1 MGAWKRFMQE
11 EDGMGVV
18 EVILIIVVL
27 VAMVLISK
35 NRFLHW
41 SRQSGQPLTRMRR
54 KYIRRKQRQEENM
67 NNKGRIV
74 VFISMITAVML
85 VLITLVIQV
94 VILSAAKSKNVIATR
109 LSMSDIKACYNS
121 YIFEHYHI
129 LLFDKTA
136 GGKGEGYL
144 EEWLEQA
151 YAEKLGTEYTDVR
164 ASITDMTML
173 TDQSYASLKKQM
185 QEYMAY
191 AAAEKGVQMGVD
203 QMKEKTGG
211 QDGTLPEEVKE
222 DMETAEVKT
231 DGMDV
236 ADVDDTSD
244 AGVVG
249 SENMDEENP
258 TIQPDVDDPRDYTK
272 KLSSSIIL
280 NLVLPED
287 KTVSDATI
295 SLVDAPSLRLIGF
308 FSDYKEVDRDFDS
321 MVPLL
326 EGLTALGSW
335 QDSLTDTGIQ
345 LAYIGQV
352 FNSYREEKNDT
363 AVLAYEQEYLIAG
376 KSSDYEN
383 LKSVAHRMIGIRY
396 PINYIGLIRQPD
408 KMQTL
413 TELATSIAGAAPYLI
428 PALKYFLA
436 GCWAYIESIADVR
449 ILFDG
454 KKAPFM
460 KNADNWITDIEHI
473 SESLSKETE
482 DAENGLDYQAYLS
495 ILQAMNIDGATA
507 RMLDLMQINTMQEE
521 KKFRI
526 LHAAVG
532 LEADFESTF
541 GGHRFQYHQSAAY

>member
-1 MGAWKRFMQE
+1 
-11 EDGMGVV
+11 
-18 EVILIIVVL
+18 
-27 VAMVLISK
+27 
-35 NRFLHW
+35 
-41 SRQSGQPLTRMRR
+41 
-54 KYIRRKQRQEENM
+54 M

-151 YAEKLGTEYTDVR
+151 YAEKLGTEYMDVR

-185 QEYMAY
+185 QEYMVY

-249 SENMDEENP
+249 SENMDQENP
-258 TIQPDVDDPRDYTK
+258 TIRPDVDDPRDYTK

-295 SLVDAPSLRLIGF
+295 SLVDAPSLRLIWFVAGF
-308 FSDYKEVDRDFDS
+308 
-321 MVPLL
+321 
-326 EGLTALGSW
+326 
-335 QDSLTDTGIQ
+335 
-345 LAYIGQV
+345 
-352 FNSYREEKNDT
+352 
-363 AVLAYEQEYLIAG
+363 
-376 KSSDYEN
+376 
-383 LKSVAHRMIGIRY
+383 
-396 PINYIGLIRQPD
+396 
-408 KMQTL
+408 
-413 TELATSIAGAAPYLI
+413 
-428 PALKYFLA
+428 
-436 GCWAYIESIADVR
+436 
-449 ILFDG
+449 
-454 KKAPFM
+454 
-460 KNADNWITDIEHI
+460 
-473 SESLSKETE
+473 
-482 DAENGLDYQAYLS
+482 
-495 ILQAMNIDGATA
+495 IDGHGNTA
-507 RMLDLMQINTMQEE
+507 C
-521 KKFRI
+521 
-526 LHAAVG
+526 LHRSGV
-532 LEADFESTF
+532 
-541 GGHRFQYHQSAAY
+541 

>member
-1 MGAWKRFMQE
+1 
-11 EDGMGVV
+11 
-18 EVILIIVVL
+18 
-27 VAMVLISK
+27 
-35 NRFLHW
+35 
-41 SRQSGQPLTRMRR
+41 
-54 KYIRRKQRQEENM
+54 M

-74 VFISMITAVML
+74 VFISLMTAAML
-85 VLITLVIQV
+85 VLITLVLQV
-94 VILSAAKSKNVIATR
+94 VVLSAARSKNVIATR

-136 GGKGEGYL
+136 GGRGEAYL

-151 YAEKLGTEYTDVR
+151 YAEKLGVEYTDVH
-164 ASITDMTML
+164 AAITDMTML
-173 TDQSYASLKKQM
+173 TDQSYAPLKKQM
-185 QEYMAY
+185 QEYMVY
-191 AAAEKGVQMGVD
+191 AMAEQGVQAGVD
-203 QMKEKTGG
+203 QIKEKTGG
-211 QDGTLPEEVKE
+211 QDGTLPEELKE
-222 DMETAEVKT
+222 DMESAEPKA
-231 DGMDV
+231 DGMDDSSV
-236 ADVDDTSD
+236 DGASDVSVSDVESMDT
-244 AGVVG
+244 
-249 SENMDEENP
+249 ENS
-258 TIQPDVDDPRDYTK
+258 TVQPEVDDPRDYTK

-280 NLVLPED
+280 NLVLPGD
-287 KTVSDATI
+287 KMVSDAAV
-295 SLVDAPSLRLIGF
+295 SLVDAPSLRVGGF
-308 FSDYKEVDRDFDS
+308 FSHYKEVDRDFDS

-326 EGLTALGSW
+326 DGLGALGSW

-352 FNSYREEKNDT
+352 FNSYKEEKNDT

-495 ILQAMNIDGATA
+495 ILQAMNIDGVTA

-521 KKFRI
+521 PDFRI
-526 LHAAVG
+526 LHAAVSF
-532 LEADFESTF
+532 EADFESTF
-541 GGHRFQYHQSAAY
+541 GGQRFQYHQSAAY

>member
-1 MGAWKRFMQE
+1 
-11 EDGMGVV
+11 
-18 EVILIIVVL
+18 
-27 VAMVLISK
+27 
-35 NRFLHW
+35 
-41 SRQSGQPLTRMRR
+41 
-54 KYIRRKQRQEENM
+54 M

-136 GGKGEGYL
+136 GGKGEAYL

-151 YAEKLGTEYTDVR
+151 YTEKLGAEYTDVR

-173 TDQSYASLKKQM
+173 TDQSYAPLKKQM
-185 QEYMAY
+185 QEYMVY

-244 AGVVG
+244 AGALG
-249 SENMDEENP
+249 SENMDAENP
-258 TIQPDVDDPRDYTK
+258 TIQPEVDDPRDYTK

-280 NLVLPED
+280 NLVLPGD

-308 FSDYKEVDRDFDS
+308 FSDYKEVDRDFRR
-321 MVPLL
+321 L
-326 EGLTALGSW
+326 
-335 QDSLTDTGIQ
+335 
-345 LAYIGQV
+345 
-352 FNSYREEKNDT
+352 
-363 AVLAYEQEYLIAG
+363 
-376 KSSDYEN
+376 
-383 LKSVAHRMIGIRY
+383 
-396 PINYIGLIRQPD
+396 
-408 KMQTL
+408 
-413 TELATSIAGAAPYLI
+413 
-428 PALKYFLA
+428 
-436 GCWAYIESIADVR
+436 VR
-449 ILFDG
+449 G
-454 KKAPFM
+454 
-460 KNADNWITDIEHI
+460 
-473 SESLSKETE
+473 
-482 DAENGLDYQAYLS
+482 
-495 ILQAMNIDGATA
+495 
-507 RMLDLMQINTMQEE
+507 
-521 KKFRI
+521 RI
-526 LHAAVG
+526 H
-532 LEADFESTF
+532 
-541 GGHRFQYHQSAAY
+541 

>member
-1 MGAWKRFMQE
+1 
-11 EDGMGVV
+11 
-18 EVILIIVVL
+18 
-27 VAMVLISK
+27 MV
-35 NRFLHW
+35 
-41 SRQSGQPLTRMRR
+41 
-54 KYIRRKQRQEENM
+54 Y
-67 NNKGRIV
+67 
-74 VFISMITAVML
+74 AV
-85 VLITLVIQV
+85 
-94 VILSAAKSKNVIATR
+94 
-109 LSMSDIKACYNS
+109 
-121 YIFEHYHI
+121 
-129 LLFDKTA
+129 
-136 GGKGEGYL
+136 
-144 EEWLEQA
+144 
-151 YAEKLGTEYTDVR
+151 
-164 ASITDMTML
+164 
-173 TDQSYASLKKQM
+173 
-185 QEYMAY
+185 
-191 AAAEKGVQMGVD
+191 AEKGVQMGVD

-244 AGVVG
+244 AGALG
-249 SENMDEENP
+249 SENMDAENP
-258 TIQPDVDDPRDYTK
+258 TIQPEVDDPRDYTK
-272 KLSSSIIL
+272 KLSGSIIL
-280 NLVLPED
+280 NLVLPGD

-521 KKFRI
+521 KEFRI

>member
-1 MGAWKRFMQE
+1 
-11 EDGMGVV
+11 
-18 EVILIIVVL
+18 
-27 VAMVLISK
+27 MV
-35 NRFLHW
+35 
-41 SRQSGQPLTRMRR
+41 
-54 KYIRRKQRQEENM
+54 
-67 NNKGRIV
+67 
-74 VFISMITAVML
+74 
-85 VLITLVIQV
+85 
-94 VILSAAKSKNVIATR
+94 
-109 LSMSDIKACYNS
+109 
-121 YIFEHYHI
+121 
-129 LLFDKTA
+129 
-136 GGKGEGYL
+136 
-144 EEWLEQA
+144 
-151 YAEKLGTEYTDVR
+151 
-164 ASITDMTML
+164 
-173 TDQSYASLKKQM
+173 
-185 QEYMAY
+185 Y

-244 AGVVG
+244 AGALG
-249 SENMDEENP
+249 SENMDAENP
-258 TIQPDVDDPRDYTK
+258 TIQPEVDDPRDYTK

-280 NLVLPED
+280 NLVLPGD

-335 QDSLTDTGIQ
+335 QDSLTDTGLQ

-521 KKFRI
+521 KEFRI

>member
-1 MGAWKRFMQE
+1 MPEDVNE
-11 EDGMGVV
+11 E
-18 EVILIIVVL
+18 
-27 VAMVLISK
+27 
-35 NRFLHW
+35 
-41 SRQSGQPLTRMRR
+41 
-54 KYIRRKQRQEENM
+54 
-67 NNKGRIV
+67 
-74 VFISMITAVML
+74 
-85 VLITLVIQV
+85 
-94 VILSAAKSKNVIATR
+94 
-109 LSMSDIKACYNS
+109 
-121 YIFEHYHI
+121 
-129 LLFDKTA
+129 
-136 GGKGEGYL
+136 
-144 EEWLEQA
+144 
-151 YAEKLGTEYTDVR
+151 
-164 ASITDMTML
+164 
-173 TDQSYASLKKQM
+173 
-185 QEYMAY
+185 
-191 AAAEKGVQMGVD
+191 
-203 QMKEKTGG
+203 
-211 QDGTLPEEVKE
+211 
-222 DMETAEVKT
+222 METAEVNS

-244 AGVVG
+244 AGALG
-249 SENMDEENP
+249 SENMDAENP
-258 TIQPDVDDPRDYTK
+258 TIQPEVDDPRDYTK

-280 NLVLPED
+280 NLVLPGD

-335 QDSLTDTGIQ
+335 QDSLTDTGLQ

-521 KKFRI
+521 KEFRI

-541 GGHRFQYHQSAAY
+541 GGQRFQYHQSVAY

>member
-1 MGAWKRFMQE
+1 
-11 EDGMGVV
+11 
-18 EVILIIVVL
+18 
-27 VAMVLISK
+27 MV
-35 NRFLHW
+35 
-41 SRQSGQPLTRMRR
+41 
-54 KYIRRKQRQEENM
+54 
-67 NNKGRIV
+67 
-74 VFISMITAVML
+74 
-85 VLITLVIQV
+85 
-94 VILSAAKSKNVIATR
+94 
-109 LSMSDIKACYNS
+109 
-121 YIFEHYHI
+121 
-129 LLFDKTA
+129 
-136 GGKGEGYL
+136 
-144 EEWLEQA
+144 
-151 YAEKLGTEYTDVR
+151 
-164 ASITDMTML
+164 
-173 TDQSYASLKKQM
+173 
-185 QEYMAY
+185 Y

-236 ADVDDTSD
+236 ADASD
-244 AGVVG
+244 AGALG
-249 SENMDEENP
+249 SENMDAENP
-258 TIQPDVDDPRDYTK
+258 TIQPEVDDPRDYTK

-280 NLVLPED
+280 NLVLPGD

-335 QDSLTDTGIQ
+335 QDSLTDTGLQ

-521 KKFRI
+521 KEFRI

-541 GGHRFQYHQSAAY
+541 GGQRFQYHQSVAY

>member
-1 MGAWKRFMQE
+1 MC
-11 EDGMGVV
+11 
-18 EVILIIVVL
+18 
-27 VAMVLISK
+27 
-35 NRFLHW
+35 
-41 SRQSGQPLTRMRR
+41 
-54 KYIRRKQRQEENM
+54 IRDR
-67 NNKGRIV
+67 
-74 VFISMITAVML
+74 
-85 VLITLVIQV
+85 
-94 VILSAAKSKNVIATR
+94 
-109 LSMSDIKACYNS
+109 
-121 YIFEHYHI
+121 
-129 LLFDKTA
+129 
-136 GGKGEGYL
+136 
-144 EEWLEQA
+144 
-151 YAEKLGTEYTDVR
+151 
-164 ASITDMTML
+164 
-173 TDQSYASLKKQM
+173 
-185 QEYMAY
+185 
-191 AAAEKGVQMGVD
+191 
-203 QMKEKTGG
+203 
-211 QDGTLPEEVKE
+211 DGTLPEEVKE

-244 AGVVG
+244 AGALG
-249 SENMDEENP
+249 SENMDAENP
-258 TIQPDVDDPRDYTK
+258 TIQPEVDDPRDYTK

-280 NLVLPED
+280 NLVLPGD

-335 QDSLTDTGIQ
+335 QDSLTDTGLQ

-521 KKFRI
+521 KEFRI

>member
-1 MGAWKRFMQE
+1 
-11 EDGMGVV
+11 
-18 EVILIIVVL
+18 
-27 VAMVLISK
+27 
-35 NRFLHW
+35 
-41 SRQSGQPLTRMRR
+41 
-54 KYIRRKQRQEENM
+54 
-67 NNKGRIV
+67 
-74 VFISMITAVML
+74 
-85 VLITLVIQV
+85 
-94 VILSAAKSKNVIATR
+94 
-109 LSMSDIKACYNS
+109 
-121 YIFEHYHI
+121 
-129 LLFDKTA
+129 
-136 GGKGEGYL
+136 
-144 EEWLEQA
+144 
-151 YAEKLGTEYTDVR
+151 
-164 ASITDMTML
+164 
-173 TDQSYASLKKQM
+173 
-185 QEYMAY
+185 
-191 AAAEKGVQMGVD
+191 
-203 QMKEKTGG
+203 MKEKTGG

-244 AGVVG
+244 AGALG
-249 SENMDEENP
+249 SENMDAENP
-258 TIQPDVDDPRDYTK
+258 TIQPEVDDPRDYTK

-280 NLVLPED
+280 NLVLPGD

-335 QDSLTDTGIQ
+335 QDSLTDTGLQ

-521 KKFRI
+521 KEFRI

-541 GGHRFQYHQSAAY
+541 GGQRFQYHQSVAY

>member
-1 MGAWKRFMQE
+1 
-11 EDGMGVV
+11 
-18 EVILIIVVL
+18 
-27 VAMVLISK
+27 
-35 NRFLHW
+35 
-41 SRQSGQPLTRMRR
+41 
-54 KYIRRKQRQEENM
+54 M

-74 VFISMITAVML
+74 VFISMMTAVMI

-136 GGKGEGYL
+136 GGKGEAYL

-151 YAEKLGTEYTDVR
+151 YTEKLGAEYTDVR

-173 TDQSYASLKKQM
+173 TDQSYAPLKKQM
-185 QEYMAY
+185 QEYMVY

-244 AGVVG
+244 AGALG
-249 SENMDEENP
+249 SENMDAENP
-258 TIQPDVDDPRDYTK
+258 TIQPEVDDPRDYTK

-280 NLVLPED
+280 NLVLPGD

-321 MVPLL
+321 MVPL
-326 EGLTALGSW
+326 
-335 QDSLTDTGIQ
+335 D
-345 LAYIGQV
+345 
-352 FNSYREEKNDT
+352 R
-363 AVLAYEQEYLIAG
+363 
-376 KSSDYEN
+376 
-383 LKSVAHRMIGIRY
+383 KSV
-396 PINYIGLIRQPD
+396 
-408 KMQTL
+408 
-413 TELATSIAGAAPYLI
+413 
-428 PALKYFLA
+428 
-436 GCWAYIESIADVR
+436 V
-449 ILFDG
+449 
-454 KKAPFM
+454 
-460 KNADNWITDIEHI
+460 
-473 SESLSKETE
+473 
-482 DAENGLDYQAYLS
+482 
-495 ILQAMNIDGATA
+495 
-507 RMLDLMQINTMQEE
+507 
-521 KKFRI
+521 
-526 LHAAVG
+526 
-532 LEADFESTF
+532 
-541 GGHRFQYHQSAAY
+541 

>member
-1 MGAWKRFMQE
+1 
-11 EDGMGVV
+11 
-18 EVILIIVVL
+18 
-27 VAMVLISK
+27 MV
-35 NRFLHW
+35 
-41 SRQSGQPLTRMRR
+41 
-54 KYIRRKQRQEENM
+54 
-67 NNKGRIV
+67 
-74 VFISMITAVML
+74 
-85 VLITLVIQV
+85 
-94 VILSAAKSKNVIATR
+94 
-109 LSMSDIKACYNS
+109 
-121 YIFEHYHI
+121 
-129 LLFDKTA
+129 
-136 GGKGEGYL
+136 
-144 EEWLEQA
+144 
-151 YAEKLGTEYTDVR
+151 
-164 ASITDMTML
+164 
-173 TDQSYASLKKQM
+173 
-185 QEYMAY
+185 Y

-244 AGVVG
+244 AGALG
-249 SENMDEENP
+249 SENMDAENP
-258 TIQPDVDDPRDYTK
+258 TIQPEVDDPRDYTK
-272 KLSSSIIL
+272 KLSGSIIL
-280 NLVLPED
+280 NLVLRGD

-335 QDSLTDTGIQ
+335 QDSLTDTGLQ

-521 KKFRI
+521 KEFRI

-541 GGHRFQYHQSAAY
+541 GGQRFQYHQSVAY

>member
-1 MGAWKRFMQE
+1 
-11 EDGMGVV
+11 
-18 EVILIIVVL
+18 
-27 VAMVLISK
+27 
-35 NRFLHW
+35 
-41 SRQSGQPLTRMRR
+41 
-54 KYIRRKQRQEENM
+54 M

-136 GGKGEGYL
+136 GGKGEAYL

-151 YAEKLGTEYTDVR
+151 YTEKLGAEYTDVR

-173 TDQSYASLKKQM
+173 TDQSYAPLKKQM
-185 QEYMAY
+185 QEYMVY
-191 AAAEKGVQMGVD
+191 AAAEKGVRMGVD

-244 AGVVG
+244 AGALG
-249 SENMDEENP
+249 SENMDAENP
-258 TIQPDVDDPRDYTK
+258 TIQPEVDDPRDYTK

-280 NLVLPED
+280 NLVLPGD

-335 QDSLTDTGIQ
+335 QDSLTDTGLQ

-413 TELATSIAGAAPYLI
+413 TELATSIPGAAPYLI

-521 KKFRI
+521 KEFRI